1 MRKADKLSRSTT
13 LNTENKMT
21 RDLQEL
27 QYCADIQALLHLCK
41 KWQTIAK
48 SEKKKK
54 EAKEIYTMVGNVFI
68 YVAGLHLERRS
79 FDSIID
85 DLRKEKWIA
94 IKEKDEY
101 IKQSQRN
108 SK

>member
-1 MRKADKLSRSTT
+1 MRKANELSRSTT

-48 SEKKKK
+48 SEKKEKRS
-54 EAKEIYTMVGNVFI
+54 
-68 YVAGLHLERRS
+68 ER
-79 FDSIID
+79 
-85 DLRKEKWIA
+85 DLYDGR
-94 IKEKDEY
+94 
-101 IKQSQRN
+101 
-108 SK
+108 

>member
-1 MRKADKLSRSTT
+1 MRKANKLSRSTT
-13 LNTENKMT
+13 FNTANKMT

-27 QYCADIQALLHLCK
+27 QYCADIEALLHLCK

-54 EAKEIYTMVGNVFI
+54 EAMEIYTMVGNIFV

-79 FDSIID
+79 FDSVID
-85 DLRKEKWIA
+85 NLRKEKWEA
-94 IKEKDEY
+94 INEKDEY
-101 IKQSQRN
+101 IKQSKRN

>member
-1 MRKADKLSRSTT
+1 
-13 LNTENKMT
+13 
-21 RDLQEL
+21 
-27 QYCADIQALLHLCK
+27 
-41 KWQTIAK
+41 
-48 SEKKKK
+48 
-54 EAKEIYTMVGNVFI
+54 MVGNVFI